1 MVENEIIEEWL
12 RSSDYSD
19 SKGGRV
25 LLIAL
30 FRDFICFC
38 AKNDYDVPPITDRRL
53 SDVLQEL
60 GYEKVQT
67 CNGMAF
73 VMK

>member
-1 MVENEIIEEWL
+1 MTDRNLIEEWL

-19 SKGGRV
+19 TKGGRV
-25 LLIAL
+25 LLVAL

-38 AKNDYDVPPITDRRL
+38 AKNGYDVPPITDRRL

-60 GYEKVQT
+60 GYDKVQT
-67 CNGMAF
+67 RDGMAF